1 MAVITN
7 TTTSVNGFTNVTA
20 REVDFVTRFG
30 NNWQALMEILG
41 IMRPIRKTPGTI
53 LRAYTASVELED
65 GAVAEGD
72 EIPFSLANV
81 TEAAKAD
88 VDIKKYA
95 KAVTLE
101 AVSKYGAD
109 IAVQKTDDAFLAELQ
124 GNVTDDFYAFAQ
136 TGTLGGYASNFQAAV
151 AKALG
156 LVRNKWK
163 TMRKDI
169 TEVVVFANILDAYDY
184 LGTANIT
191 IQNRFGILYVEDFLG
206 ARIILTS
213 EIPSGVVIAT
223 PVENIDLYYVDPSD
237 SDFARLGLEYR
248 TDGVTNL
255 IGFHAQGNYG
265 RAIGESYALMGMK
278 LWAEYLDGIAYVEIG
293 ATPTFTAVD
302 KSGTGYSSKNPKT
315 EGWYELVGTRY
326 ILSADTTVN
335 ADKTYYTKGA

>member
-7 TTTSVNGFTNVTA
+7 TTTSSQFNVTA

-30 NNWQALMEILG
+30 QNWQALMEILG
-41 IMRPIRKTPGTI
+41 IMRPIRKTPGTT
-53 LRAYTASVELED
+53 LRSYTASVTLQS
-65 GAVAEGD
+65 GTVAEGD
-72 EIPFSLANV
+72 EIPLSLASV
-81 TEAAKAD
+81 TEAYKED
-88 VDIKKYA
+88 VDIEKYA

-101 AVSKYGAD
+101 SVNKWGAD
-109 IAVQKTDDAFLAELQ
+109 IAVQKTDDAFLTQLQ
-124 GNVTDDFYAFAQ
+124 NNVTDKFYAFAQ
-136 TGTLGGYASNFQAAV
+136 TGTLGGYASTFQAAV

-223 PVENIDLYYVDPSD
+223 PVENIDLYYIDPSD
-237 SDFARLGLEYR
+237 SEFARLGLQYT

-265 RAIGESYALMGMK
+265 RAMGESYALMGMK

-293 ATPTFTAVD
+293 ATPTFTAVN
-302 KSGTGYSSKNPKT
+302 KSGEGYSSKNPKT

>member
-1 MAVITN
+1 MAVIAN

-53 LRAYTASVELED
+53 LRAYTSSVALED
-65 GAVAEGD
+65 GTVAEGD

-81 TEAAKAD
+81 TEALKAD

-124 GNVTDDFYAFAQ
+124 GQVTDDFYDFLNTNAGLTV
-136 TGTLGGYASNFQAAV
+136 TGATNFQSAV
-151 AKALG
+151 AKCLG
-156 LVRNKWK
+156 AVRNKWK

-184 LGTANIT
+184 LATANIT
-191 IQNRFGILYVEDFLG
+191 IQDRFGVQYVENFMG

-213 EIPSGVVIAT
+213 EIPAKTVIAT
-223 PVENIDLYYVDPSD
+223 PVENIDLYYIDPSD
-237 SDFARLGLEYR
+237 SDFARLGLQYT

-265 RAIGESYALMGMK
+265 RAIGESYALLGLK
-278 LWAEYLDGIAYVEIG
+278 LFGEYLDGIAKATITG
-293 ATPTFTAVD
+293 A
-302 KSGTGYSSKNPKT
+302 
-315 EGWYELVGTRY
+315 
-326 ILSADTTVN
+326 
-335 ADKTYYTKGA
+335 

>member
-1 MAVITN
+1 MAVIPN
-7 TTTSVNGFTNVTA
+7 TTTSVNGFTDVNA

-53 LRAYTASVELED
+53 LRAYTASIELE
-65 GAVAEGD
+65 GGTVAEGD

-81 TEAAKAD
+81 TEAVKAD

-124 GNVTDDFYAFAQ
+124 GNVTDDFYAFLQ
-136 TGTLGGYASNFQAAV
+136 TGSLAVSAANLQAGV
-151 AKALG
+151 AKAIG
-156 LVRNKWK
+156 AVRNKWK

-184 LGTANIT
+184 LASANIT
-191 IQNRFGILYVEDFLG
+191 IQNRFGILYVEDFMG
-206 ARIILTS
+206 ARVILTS
-213 EIPSGVVIAT
+213 EIPAKKVIAT

-237 SDFARLGLEYR
+237 SDFARLGLQYT

-255 IGFHAQGNYG
+255 IGFHAEGNYR

-278 LWAEYLDGIAYVEIG
+278 LWAEYLDGIAVATIAG
-293 ATPTFTAVD
+293 A
-302 KSGTGYSSKNPKT
+302 
-315 EGWYELVGTRY
+315 
-326 ILSADTTVN
+326 
-335 ADKTYYTKGA
+335 

>member
-1 MAVITN
+1 MAVIPN
-7 TTTSVNGFTNVTA
+7 TTTSVNGFTNVNA

-30 NNWQALMEILG
+30 QNWQSLMEIMG
-41 IMRPIRKTPGTI
+41 IMRPIRKAPGTV
-53 LRAYTASVELED
+53 LRSYTASVTLES
-65 GAVAEGD
+65 GTVAEGD

-81 TEAAKAD
+81 TEALKAD

-124 GNVTDDFYAFAQ
+124 GEVTDDFYTFLQ
-136 TGTLGGYASNFQAAV
+136 TGSLTGSGANFQAAV

-169 TEVVVFANILDAYDY
+169 TEVVVFANVLDAYDY

-191 IQNRFGILYVEDFLG
+191 IQNRFGTLYVEDFMG

-213 EIPSGVVIAT
+213 EIPSGTVMAT
-223 PVENIDLYYVDPSD
+223 PVENIDLYYVDPAD

-255 IGFHAQGNYG
+255 IGFHAQGNYS

-278 LWAEYLDGIAYVEIG
+278 LWAEYLDGIAKVTITG
-293 ATPTFTAVD
+293 A
-302 KSGTGYSSKNPKT
+302 
-315 EGWYELVGTRY
+315 
-326 ILSADTTVN
+326 
-335 ADKTYYTKGA
+335 

>member
-1 MAVITN
+1 MAVIPN
-7 TTTSVNGFTNVTA
+7 TTTSVNGFTDVNA

-53 LRAYTASVELED
+53 LRAYTASIALED
-65 GAVAEGD
+65 GTVAEGD

-81 TEAAKAD
+81 TEAVKAD

-124 GNVTDDFYAFAQ
+124 GNVTDDFYAFLQ
-136 TGTLGGYASNFQAAV
+136 TGGLAVSAANFQAGV
-151 AKALG
+151 AKAIG
-156 LVRNKWK
+156 AVRNKWK

-184 LGTANIT
+184 LASANIT
-191 IQNRFGILYVEDFLG
+191 IQNRFGILYVEDFMG
-206 ARIILTS
+206 ARVILTS
-213 EIPSGVVIAT
+213 EIPAKKVIAT

-237 SDFARLGLEYR
+237 SDFARLGLQYT

-255 IGFHAQGNYG
+255 IGFHAEGNYR

-278 LWAEYLDGIAYVEIG
+278 LWAEYLDGIAVATIAG
-293 ATPTFTAVD
+293 A
-302 KSGTGYSSKNPKT
+302 
-315 EGWYELVGTRY
+315 
-326 ILSADTTVN
+326 
-335 ADKTYYTKGA
+335 

>member
-1 MAVITN
+1 MAVIPN
-7 TTTSVNGFTNVTA
+7 TTTSVNGFTDVNA

-30 NNWQALMEILG
+30 NNWQSLMEILG
-41 IMRPIRKTPGTI
+41 IMRPIRKAPGTI
-53 LRAYTASVELED
+53 LRAYNASITLED
-65 GAVAEGD
+65 GTVDEGD

-81 TEAAKAD
+81 TEVLKAD

-124 GNVTDDFYAFAQ
+124 GNVTDDFYAFLQ
-136 TGTLGGYASNFQAAV
+136 TGSLAVSAANFQAGV
-151 AKALG
+151 AKAIG
-156 LVRNKWK
+156 AVRNKWK

-184 LGTANIT
+184 LASANIT
-191 IQNRFGILYVEDFLG
+191 IQNRFGVLYVEDFMG
-206 ARIILTS
+206 ARVILTS
-213 EIPSGVVIAT
+213 EIPAKKIIAT

-237 SDFARLGLEYR
+237 SDFARLGLQYT

-255 IGFHAQGNYG
+255 IGFHAEGNYR

-278 LWAEYLDGIAYVEIG
+278 LWAEYLDGIAVATIAG
-293 ATPTFTAVD
+293 A
-302 KSGTGYSSKNPKT
+302 
-315 EGWYELVGTRY
+315 
-326 ILSADTTVN
+326 
-335 ADKTYYTKGA
+335 

>member
-1 MAVITN
+1 MAVIPN

-53 LRAYTASVELED
+53 LRAYTASIELED
-65 GAVAEGD
+65 GTVAEGD

-81 TEAAKAD
+81 TEAVKAD

-124 GNVTDDFYAFAQ
+124 GNVTDDFYAFLQ
-136 TGTLGGYASNFQAAV
+136 TGSLAVSAANFQAGV
-151 AKALG
+151 AKAIG
-156 LVRNKWK
+156 AVRNKWK

-184 LGTANIT
+184 LASANIT
-191 IQNRFGILYVEDFLG
+191 IQNRFGILYVEDFMG
-206 ARIILTS
+206 ARVILTS
-213 EIPSGVVIAT
+213 EIPAKKVIAT

-237 SDFARLGLEYR
+237 SDFARLGLEYT

-255 IGFHAQGNYG
+255 IGFHAEGNYR

-278 LWAEYLDGIAYVEIG
+278 LWAEYLDGIAVATIAG
-293 ATPTFTAVD
+293 A
-302 KSGTGYSSKNPKT
+302 
-315 EGWYELVGTRY
+315 
-326 ILSADTTVN
+326 
-335 ADKTYYTKGA
+335 